1 MALKIKY
8 RNASISSILVF
19 LLLFLGYYFL
29 SKYTIE
35 KSALYSLFVAFIYFF
50 SFLFL
55 NRNK

>member
-1 MALKIKY
+1 MNFNIKY

-19 LLLFLGYYFL
+19 LLLFSGYYFF
-29 SKYTIE
+29 SKYTVE
-35 KSALYSLFVAFIYFF
+35 KSALYSFFVSFVYFF